1 MPWWPIRTPRA
12 GSGPYGPI
20 TQLRPHGKP
29 TQPHTGKQSRDIPTG
44 STHAHAI
51 PHNPAQ
57 TTPTPSNSN
66 KAAGPG
72 ALADLG
78 FLGLDKDCHDQVVV
92 TGYKATRARNLTTG
106 QNTANRIIAAGC
118 APVEH
123 GFAHL
128 KTWRILTKLRTSPAR
143 AAAPAKTKM
152 VDLQ

>member
-1 MPWWPIRTPRA
+1 MTGHRHAPESPWSRGGTGRGRGPERTCLHTRA
-12 GSGPYGPI
+12 CHPPQPS
-20 TQLRPHGKP
+20 TDKP
-29 TQPHTGKQSRDIPTG
+29 TPP
-44 STHAHAI
+44 
-51 PHNPAQ
+51 
-57 TTPTPSNSN
+57 TPTPSNSN

-123 GFAHL
+123 GFTHL

-152 VDLQ
+152 VDLR

>member
-1 MPWWPIRTPRA
+1 MRRRVPGA
-12 GSGPYGPI
+12 GAGQGGGGG
-20 TQLRPHGKP
+20 RREHV
-29 TQPHTGKQSRDIPTG
+29 

-57 TTPTPSNSN
+57 TTPTPPTPTPTPTPSSSN

-78 FLGLDKDCHDQVVV
+78 FLGLDRDCNDQVVV

-123 GFAHL
+123 GFTHL

-152 VDLQ
+152 VGLQ

>member
-1 MPWWPIRTPRA
+1 MRRRVPGA
-12 GSGPYGPI
+12 GAGQGGGGGRREH
-20 TQLRPHGKP
+20 L
-29 TQPHTGKQSRDIPTG
+29 

-57 TTPTPSNSN
+57 TTPTPPTPTPSNSN

-72 ALADLG
+72 ALSDLG

-128 KTWRILTKLRTSPAR
+128 KTWRILTKLRTGPAR
-143 AAAPAKTKM
+143 ATNLLRASLVLTNLEL
-152 VDLQ
+152 VR

>member
-1 MPWWPIRTPRA
+1 MRRRVPGA
-12 GSGPYGPI
+12 GAGQGGDGG
-20 TQLRPHGKP
+20 RREHV
-29 TQPHTGKQSRDIPTG
+29 

-57 TTPTPSNSN
+57 TTPTPPTPTPTPTPTPSNSN

-118 APVEH
+118 APVER